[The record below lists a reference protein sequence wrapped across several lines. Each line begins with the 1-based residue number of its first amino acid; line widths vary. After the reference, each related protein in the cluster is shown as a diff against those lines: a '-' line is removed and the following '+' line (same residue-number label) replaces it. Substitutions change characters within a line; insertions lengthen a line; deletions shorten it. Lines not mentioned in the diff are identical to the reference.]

1 MKIKWGK
8 KKKTLYPFD
17 TYSIDKKTRL
27 LISSLFH
34 RRKNAFW
41 FRTIRRRVND
51 GRIYF
56 IVFLYSFLMLSDQVN
71 PKSPTN

>member
-41 FRTIRRRVND
+41 FRTIRRRVMAE
-51 GRIYF
+51 F
-56 IVFLYSFLMLSDQVN
+56 ILLYSFLMRSDQVN
-71 PKSPTN
+71 PKSSTN